1 MYLSIG
7 FISFSALQS
16 ITIVCI

>member
-7 FISFSALQS
+7 FIPFSALQS
-16 ITIVCI
+16 IPNVCI